1 MDWSHVPLAGSERSL
16 PPGAEPVGPVAGD
29 ERLTV
34 TVVVRRGPGP
44 DEIVRQL
51 HRIAAFARERGL
63 EVVETSPARRSTR
76 LAGTTAELCAAF
88 GVELSRYSHPDGD
101 FRGRVGPVY
110 VPAGLA
116 DAVVGVFGLD
126 DRTQARAHYRIAE
139 PAAVTESYAPPEVA
153 ALYGFPRD
161 ATGTGE
167 CIAIVEL
174 GGGYDQSDL
183 DTYFSGLGL
192 GAPTVVAV
200 SVDGGENA
208 PTGDAN
214 GADAEVMLDIEVAGA
229 IAPDAR
235 IAVYFA
241 PNTDQGFVDAVSTAV
256 HDRDNAP
263 SVISI
268 SWGGPESSWTAQALQ
283 ALDEAFADAAD
294 LGITVCVACGDNG
307 SADGVNDGRA
317 HVDFPASSPHALA
330 CGGTKLQAKNGA
342 ISAETVWNEA
352 SGGATGGGVSDS
364 FDLPVWQRSAGVPP
378 SANGN
383 GRIGRGVPDVA
394 GDADPTTGYTI
405 RVDGEE
411 ATVGGTSAVAPLWA
425 ALVALLNQDRGTP
438 LGFANAT
445 LYGLSP
451 GAFRDVTGGSNAAGG
466 APGYTAEPG
475 WDACTGLGTPD
486 GQRLLAALAQ
496 L

>member
-16 PPGAEPVGPVAGD
+16 PPGAEPVGLVAGD

-44 DEIVRQL
+44 EEIVRQL
-51 HRIAAFARERGL
+51 DRIAAFARERGL

-126 DRTQARAHYRIAE
+126 DRTQARAQYRIAE

-364 FDLPVWQRSAGVPP
+364 F
-378 SANGN
+378 
-383 GRIGRGVPDVA
+383 
-394 GDADPTTGYTI
+394 
-405 RVDGEE
+405 
-411 ATVGGTSAVAPLWA
+411 
-425 ALVALLNQDRGTP
+425 AL
-438 LGFANAT
+438 
-445 LYGLSP
+445 
-451 GAFRDVTGGSNAAGG
+451 
-466 APGYTAEPG
+466 
-475 WDACTGLGTPD
+475 
-486 GQRLLAALAQ
+486 
-496 L
+496 